1 MEKLAVVEIDREE
14 LCRVGY
20 RIKLVRLRK
29 NMTQTELADAIGISK
44 AHISNIE
51 NGKTIV
57 TMENL
62 FLIKKALGCDFM
74 ELLSDDKQEEKQDNK
89 ISMEDL
95 VLALGLLKNRNR

>member
-1 MEKLAVVEIDREE
+1 MGKLAVIEVDKNE

-20 RIKLVRLRK
+20 RIYLVRLRK
-29 NMTQTELADAIGISK
+29 NMTQTELAEAIGISK

-62 FLIKKALGCDFM
+62 FLIKKALGCTFLD
-74 ELLSDDKQEEKQDNK
+74 LLSDDDKKKEDTSQISLEEFF
-89 ISMEDL
+89 
-95 VLALGLLKNRNR
+95 LALSLLKTRKN

>member
-1 MEKLAVVEIDREE
+1 MGKLPIIEIDRNE
-14 LCRVGY
+14 LSRVGY

-29 NMTQTELADAIGISK
+29 NMTQTELAEAIGISK

-62 FLIKKALGCDFM
+62 FLIKKALDCKFVD
-74 ELLSDDKQEEKQDNK
+74 LLEDEKKADKSSGK
-89 ISMEDL
+89 ISLEEV
-95 VLALGLLKNRNR
+95 VLALSLLKNRNN

>member
-74 ELLSDDKQEEKQDNK
+74 ELLSDEKQEEKHDNK
-89 ISMEDL
+89 ISMEDR

>member
-1 MEKLAVVEIDREE
+1 MKKLAVVEVDRNE

-29 NMTQTELADAIGISK
+29 SITQTELAEAIGISK

-62 FLIKKALGCDFM
+62 FLIKKALGCTFL
-74 ELLSDDKQEEKQDNK
+74 ELLSDKEKSEENEST
-89 ISMEDL
+89 ISFEEV
-95 VLALGLLKNRNR
+95 VLALSLLKNRKN

>member
-74 ELLSDDKQEEKQDNK
+74 ELLSDEKQEEKLDNK

>member
-1 MEKLAVVEIDREE
+1 MS
-14 LCRVGY
+14 RVGY

-29 NMTQTELADAIGISK
+29 NMTQTELAEAIGISK

-62 FLIKKALGCDFM
+62 FLIKKALDCKFVD
-74 ELLSDDKQEEKQDNK
+74 LLEDEKKADKSSGK
-89 ISMEDL
+89 ISLEEV
-95 VLALGLLKNRNR
+95 VLALSLLKNRNN

>member
-74 ELLSDDKQEEKQDNK
+74 ELLSYEKQEEKHDNK

>member
-1 MEKLAVVEIDREE
+1 MGKLPIIEIDRNK

-29 NMTQTELADAIGISK
+29 NMTQTELAESIGISK

-51 NGKTIV
+51 NGKTVV

-62 FLIKKALGCDFM
+62 FLIKKALGCKFID
-74 ELLSDDKQEEKQDNK
+74 LLEDEKNANKSSDSISLEE
-89 ISMEDL
+89 M
-95 VLALGLLKNRNR
+95 VLALSLLKNRNN